1 MILSR
6 RFDEE
11 NLPMLP
17 SLSALRVF
25 EAAARLNSF
34 SRAAEE
40 LHVTHAAV
48 SHQIRLLED
57 WFGRPL
63 FLREKRSV
71 RLVPDASALAQTLSV
86 SLTRIEA
93 EARAFRMKATGE
105 LTVACIASIATR
117 WLIPALPDFLKA
129 NQDLN
134 VRVVYAMA
142 EQRFRDGDCDVLVTL
157 GEDRGEGRECT
168 RLFSRANR
176 PVASPSY
183 LARQGRPQTPH
194 EIATADLLHD
204 ETPDRWLNWC
214 RKAGLQPEGPLRGP
228 VFQDFNLLATA
239 VIAGHGIALCPT
251 EVFRREIDSGDL
263 IILSDVETLTD
274 EGYFLVTSKPASA
287 AVLTFRDWFSTV
299 AQSPRDSG

>member
-1 MILSR
+1 
-6 RFDEE
+6 
-11 NLPMLP
+11 MLP

-34 SRAAEE
+34 SRAADE
-40 LHVTHAAV
+40 LHVTDAAV

-57 WFGRPL
+57 WFGRQL

-71 RLVPDASALAQTLSV
+71 RLVRDAAALAQTLSV

-93 EARAFRMKATGE
+93 EARAFRMKTTGE

-117 WLIPALPDFLKA
+117 WLIPALPDFLSA
-129 NQDLN
+129 NPDLN

-142 EQRFRDGDCDVLVTL
+142 EQRFREADCDVLITL
-157 GEDRGEGRECT
+157 GEEKGEGRECT

-176 PVASPSY
+176 PVASPRY
-183 LARQGRPQTPH
+183 LERRGRPQAPQ
-194 EIATADLLHD
+194 EIAGADLLHD
-204 ETPDRWLNWC
+204 ETPERWLNWC
-214 RKAGLQPEGPLRGP
+214 WKSGLQPDKPLRGP
-228 VFQDFNLLATA
+228 IFQDFNLLATA

-263 IILSDVETLTD
+263 IILSDIETLGD
-274 EGYFLVTSKPASA
+274 EGYFLVTAKPVSA
-287 AVLTFRDWFSTV
+287 PALTFRDWFSSITRR
-299 AQSPRDSG
+299 QHDSG